1 MTEYRLI
8 VDEEFDG
15 VRLDKALS
23 EMLDPGVSRSYIK
36 KVIDDKAVYVD
47 GKVKK
52 ASFTLSEESVIT
64 LSLPDAS
71 PCEVMPENIPLDILY
86 EDDDVIVVNKPK
98 GMVVHPA
105 AGHLSGTLVNALMY
119 HCGDSLSGINGV
131 LRPGI
136 VHRIDKDTSG
146 SIIACKNDK
155 AHMAIAA
162 QLKEHSLNRTYRAV
176 AFGRIDLLNEKHNAM
191 KSGIASYDG
200 DELII
205 NAPIGRHPTDRKRM
219 CVNAPNSKEAVTGIS
234 VIKPLDKLDM
244 TYIECRLRTGR
255 THQIRVHT
263 EAIGFPLLGDPVYN
277 RGARAI
283 PSVIKNI
290 DTEGQALHA
299 YKLGFIHPTKNEYIE
314 TVAPI
319 PSYMEK
325 ITEIC

>member
-1 MTEYRLI
+1 MTEYRLY
-8 VDEEFDG
+8 VDEEYDG
-15 VRLDKALS
+15 MRLDKALS

-36 KVIDDKAVYVD
+36 KVIDEKAVYVD
-47 GKVKK
+47 GKIRK
-52 ASFTLSEESVIT
+52 ASYNLSEESVIT

-71 PCEVMPENIPLDILY
+71 PCDVKPEKIPLDILY

-155 AHMAIAA
+155 AHIAIAE
-162 QLKEHSLNRTYRAV
+162 QLKMHSLNRTYRAI
-176 AFGRIDLLNEKHNAM
+176 AFGRIDEIAAKNNAL
-191 KSGIASYDG
+191 KSGIMSFNG
-200 DELII
+200 DDIMI
-205 NAPIGRHPTDRKRM
+205 TAPIGRHPKDRKRM
-219 CVNAPNSKEAVTGIS
+219 CINAPLSKEAVTNIS
-234 VIKPLDKLDM
+234 VIKPLIKLGM
-244 TYIECRLRTGR
+244 TYIECRLQTGR

-263 EAIGFPLLGDPVYN
+263 EAIGYPLLGDPVYN
-277 RGARAI
+277 KGARPFPA
-283 PSVIKNI
+283 PIKNI

-325 ITEIC
+325 IIEIC